1 MKLSQY
7 AKNEGLTYRGAYRRW
22 KHGQIPGAYLD
33 DSGHVVVPDP
43 KVENLKNAA
52 VYARVS
58 SNKQKKDLERQADR
72 MVSFAN
78 AAGYRV
84 VKVVK
89 EVGSGV
95 NDHRVKLTRLLESD
109 EWGTLVV
116 EHKDRL
122 SRVGF
127 EWFRVLLARQGKSV
141 VVANEAQDDTSD
153 LMADFTS
160 IIYSFATRLYGL
172 HGAKSRANATVRAF
186 KTAATGNDD
195 DSDEPEAG
203 A

>member
-7 AKNEGLTYRGAYRRW
+7 AKNEGITYKGAYLRW
-22 KHGQIPGAYLD
+22 KKGRIPGAYLD
-33 DSGHVVVPDP
+33 EAGHVVVPDP
-43 KVENLKNAA
+43 KVENLRNAA

-58 SNKQKKDLERQADR
+58 TNRQRDDLERQAQR
-72 MVSFAN
+72 MVALAN

-122 SRVGF
+122 TRVGF
-127 EWFRVLLARQGKSV
+127 EWFRVLLGRQGRSV

-153 LMADFTS
+153 LMADMTS
-160 IIYSFATRLYGL
+160 VLYSFTARLYGL
-172 HGAKSRANATVRAF
+172 RGSKRRVRHAVKALQAPADEDGA
-186 KTAATGNDD
+186 
-195 DSDEPEAG
+195 
-203 A
+203 